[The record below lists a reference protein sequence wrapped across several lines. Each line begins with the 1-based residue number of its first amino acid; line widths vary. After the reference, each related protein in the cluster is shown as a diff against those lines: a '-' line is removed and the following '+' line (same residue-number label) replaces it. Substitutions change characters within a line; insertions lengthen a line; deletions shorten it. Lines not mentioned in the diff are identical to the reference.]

1 MVGLTPKGKETIL
14 EIIFELPGDRIYPYE
29 HWINRLKDIFSE
41 RFSDVDY
48 FMSLTRVKNGD
59 NKGTPNGWVVTLP
72 KKLGI
77 LPVQKY
83 FSLVN
88 YGSIDKAKIAALNY
102 RETTLENWLKSFKP

>member
-1 MVGLTPKGKETIL
+1 MVGLTPVPYHSIPKGVGSGCGGGKETIL

-59 NKGTPNGWVVTLP
+59 NKGTPNGWFVTLP
-72 KKLGI
+72 KKTRNSSSLKI
-77 LPVQKY
+77 L
-83 FSLVN
+83 
-88 YGSIDKAKIAALNY
+88 
-102 RETTLENWLKSFKP
+102 